1 MKTPSILTL
10 TALTTLTGLAATGAA
25 QAQSVSLY
33 GILDAGIESVSNVAP
48 AGGRITRMPSNTGT
62 VPSRLGMRGKE
73 DLGAGLSA
81 IYTLEMGFAPDT
93 GASGQGGRLFGRQS
107 FVGLSG
113 DWGAVTMGRQWTML
127 FWSLLDSDIVG
138 PTIYGLGSLDSYI
151 PNARID
157 NSIAYKG
164 KFSDVTVGATYS
176 LGRDTVNAG
185 PSPAGTNCP
194 GESGTDAQACRAWS
208 AMVKY
213 DTRAWG
219 AALAYDKQ
227 NGRTPASATDVVL
240 PAGLTSSSK
249 SDARLTVNG
258 YVNLAS
264 VKLGGGV
271 IRRNNEGSATRPKS
285 DLWYVGAAYPVSP
298 AWTIDG
304 TVAKLHYKNIDNY
317 DSTLLAVRSL
327 YRLSKRTTTYVQ
339 FGAIR
344 NDSLTNVS
352 VSGGAPGSNPA
363 LGGSQTGMMVGI
375 SHTF

>member
-1 MKTPSILTL
+1 MKKSFLITL
-10 TALTTLTGLAATGAA
+10 TMTGLVATGAA
-25 QAQSVSLY
+25 QAQSSVNLY
-33 GILDAGIESVSNVAP
+33 GIVDAGIETVNNVEQ
-48 AGGRITRMPSNTGT
+48 AGGRITRVPSNTGIL
-62 VPSRLGMRGKE
+62 PSRLGMRGKE

-113 DWGAVTMGRQWTML
+113 DWGAVTLGRQWTML

-138 PTIYGLGSLDSYI
+138 PSIYGLGSLDNYI
-151 PNARID
+151 PNSRID

-164 KFSDVTVGATYS
+164 KFSDFTVGATYS

-194 GESGTDAQACRAWS
+194 GENGADAQACREWS
-208 AMVKY
+208 ALVKY
-213 DTRAWG
+213 DTKTWG
-219 AALAYDKQ
+219 AALAYDKI

-249 SDARLTVNG
+249 SDSRLMVNG
-258 YVNLAS
+258 YVNLADL
-264 VKLGGGV
+264 KIGGGV
-271 IRRNNEGSATRPKS
+271 IRRNNDGSATRPKS
-285 DLWYVGAAYPVSP
+285 DLWYLAAAYPLSS

-304 TVAKLHYKNIDNY
+304 TVAKLSYKSINNF
-317 DSTLLAVRSL
+317 DSRLLAMRSL
-327 YRLSKRTTTYVQ
+327 YKLSKRTTLYAQIGT
-339 FGAIR
+339 IR

-363 LGGSQTGMMVGI
+363 LGGSQTGTMVGI
-375 SHTF
+375 NHAF